1 MRIHAGTLASLL
13 QADLDTA
20 GWHGSLRSY
29 PGESKKQFAMTCLAK
44 SLVKKYLMGRSETTE
59 EADGAAL
66 TLFMKINEDCR
77 NFNYTEASCP
87 DWERIA
93 LGEARA
99 FLYNF
104 FYPRTEDTTVE
115 SWGLHEAPILTYAEI
130 AQGFNVGPGASLGA
144 KESDFYSKLS
154 LSPMSASSSALHALY
169 VQAIRSNQT
178 WSGMESSRAQRLGYS
193 IVKSSRLSFVPK
205 YANIS
210 RTICTEP
217 LLNMMFQKGIAGI
230 LERRMRRVLQIDLST
245 QPDINARLARVG
257 SLTGEFGTID
267 LSSASDSM
275 SLSLV
280 RKFFPAD
287 VVKWLERTR
296 CESTILPD
304 GREIELHM
312 ISSMGNAFT
321 FPLQTIFFSALVYG
335 AYRALELPFI
345 RSRGHTL
352 GNFAV
357 FGDDIIVKREAYDL
371 VIRMLSLCGFSV
383 NVDKSFNTGLFRESC
398 GHDYY
403 DGYNVRGV
411 YIKQLCDANDCYS
424 AINRLNRWS
433 ARHGVSL
440 CHTVGYLSHKCRFL
454 PVPYDEDDISG
465 IKVPEA
471 LLTRRILNRNTQ
483 ATAYRASVLVPRK
496 VRVDPLKGVSKLPR
510 WYENPDGLLLA
521 LLAGSIRDGFV
532 GLRSNDRKAVT
543 RKRYSSRWDYIPFA
557 HAERHDYYARWK
569 ASVSIN
575 LGKV

>member
-1 MRIHAGTLASLL
+1 ML
-13 QADLDTA
+13 
-20 GWHGSLRSY
+20 
-29 PGESKKQFAMTCLAK
+29 
-44 SLVKKYLMGRSETTE
+44 
-59 EADGAAL
+59 
-66 TLFMKINEDCR
+66 
-77 NFNYTEASCP
+77 
-87 DWERIA
+87 
-93 LGEARA
+93 
-99 FLYNF
+99 
-104 FYPRTEDTTVE
+104 
-115 SWGLHEAPILTYAEI
+115 
-130 AQGFNVGPGASLGA
+130 
-144 KESDFYSKLS
+144 
-154 LSPMSASSSALHALY
+154 
-169 VQAIRSNQT
+169 
-178 WSGMESSRAQRLGYS
+178 
-193 IVKSSRLSFVPK
+193 
-205 YANIS
+205 
-210 RTICTEP
+210 
-217 LLNMMFQKGIAGI
+217 FQKGIAGV
-230 LERRMRRVLQIDLST
+230 LERRMRQVLKIDLST
-245 QPDINARLARVG
+245 QPNINARLARVG
-257 SLTGEFGTID
+257 SETGEFGTID

-280 RKFFPAD
+280 REFFPAS
-287 VVKWLERTR
+287 VVRWLELTR

-335 AYRALELPFI
+335 AYRALEIPFI
-345 RSRGHTL
+345 RTREHSL

-357 FGDDIIVKREAYDL
+357 FGDDIIVHRKAYDL
-371 VIRMLSLCGFSV
+371 VVRMLQLSGFSV

-433 ARHGVSL
+433 ARHGVALCSL
-440 CHTVGYLSHKCRFL
+440 VEYLSRKCRFL
-454 PVPYDEDDISG
+454 PVPYDEDDSSG

-471 LLTRRILNRNTQ
+471 LLTRRVRSRDTQ

-496 VRVDPLKGVSKLPR
+496 VRVDPLKGVPKLPR

-532 GLRSNDRKAVT
+532 GLRSNGRKAVI

-557 HAERHDYYARWK
+557 HAERHGYHEGWK
-569 ASVSIN
+569 AYVSIN